1 MLHFVFSFNDN
12 PFGGIKVQ
20 VSYSEVTKKCA
31 IRLTVDETAINP
43 TANLPLLDL
52 EQVGKDAAKPM
63 SANDKS
69 AAKGQEYGIRFKV
82 ES

>member
-1 MLHFVFSFNDN
+1 MN
-12 PFGGIKVQ
+12 
-20 VSYSEVTKKCA
+20 KKCA
-31 IRLTVDETAINP
+31 IRLTVDESAINP

-63 SANDKS
+63 SANGGS